1 MSIEATDK
9 SVFDEQTSHLSH
21 YRKMA
26 NVVSIEKEYLTTSC
40 KNRLAVLL
48 EGKNGKFF
56 GYVLLK
62 KNADNKFALEE
73 ANVKFKSFDAA
84 KTALQD
90 KMASSLSQ

>member
-1 MSIEATDK
+1 MPIENTDK
-9 SVFDEQTSHLSH
+9 DIFDKQTAHLSH

-26 NVVSIEKEYLTTSC
+26 SVVSIEKEYLTTSN
-40 KNRLAVLL
+40 KNKLAVIL

-62 KNADNKFALEE
+62 KDAKDKFELEE

-84 KTALQD
+84 KTALHN
-90 KMASSLSQ
+90 KMST